1 MKRVEAQLQ
10 SIESFFG
17 LVNDQVITM
26 PTPEHISSLD
36 FESLLSSIELTKEIL
51 DETAPIMN
59 QLDLSER
66 PAQPGVPA
74 CAGTV
79 VRVLCHH
86 HEQKPC

>member
-1 MKRVEAQLQ
+1 
-10 SIESFFG
+10 
-17 LVNDQVITM
+17 M

-66 PAQPGVPA
+66 SSSQAGRRPLAQGQKF
-74 CAGTV
+74 
-79 VRVLCHH
+79 RVSGLGFLVSGFG
-86 HEQKPC
+86 

>member
-1 MKRVEAQLQ
+1 MTRVEAQLQ

-26 PTPEHISSLD
+26 PTPEHMSSLD

-59 QLDLSER
+59 QLDAADRSSQASR
-66 PAQPGVPA
+66 PPLAQ
-74 CAGTV
+74 
-79 VRVLCHH
+79 R
-86 HEQKPC
+86 Q